1 MRRSGK
7 KLPTRQFVKIAHRW
21 KLLSTVLTFLTG
33 GYGTIYKAT
42 SSRGVQVVLKE
53 VILANQ
59 EEEEVQVTRKEAQL
73 LSSLSHPHIIRY
85 VDHWE
90 TPDLLTIAMEYA
102 EGGSLEKVISKRES
116 HFEETEALKIFVEVV
131 AAVEYLHRKE
141 IIHRDICAR
150 NVLVCSTG
158 VIKLCDFGVSK
169 RMRSVRTGSLKGD
182 PSHFAPELCYGGK
195 CSEETDMWALGCL
208 LHHLL
213 SLRPLFKSPT
223 IAALLVTILADP
235 VPPLPP
241 SYSAALESLIF
252 SLLSHEPWQRPRA
265 RVLLSHPLLSLH
277 LQSLHLAHSSL
288 QPSSI

>member
-1 MRRSGK
+1 MDK
-7 KLPTRQFVKIAHRW
+7 YTKLHMVTQ
-21 KLLSTVLTFLTG
+21 G

-195 CSEETDMWALGCL
+195 YVQFDQSHWGYLQLIYMINNDQGGRTL
-208 LHHLL
+208 LVGS
-213 SLRPLFKSPT
+213 SLRGTEGQDLT
-223 IAALLVTILADP
+223 
-235 VPPLPP
+235 
-241 SYSAALESLIF
+241 
-252 SLLSHEPWQRPRA
+252 
-265 RVLLSHPLLSLH
+265 
-277 LQSLHLAHSSL
+277 SSFY
-288 QPSSI
+288 